1 MKMSSRVA
9 ARKRPRLQY
18 KEPGGWLKANTE
30 IVSTC
35 EGTDYSG
42 SYPEHASRALH
53 GLISSPMG
61 LVECLR
67 GVVTIRRHDL
77 VLVGDST

>member
-1 MKMSSRVA
+1 MKISSRSSKEKTKA
-9 ARKRPRLQY
+9 AVQETL
-18 KEPGGWLKANTE
+18 GWLEANTE